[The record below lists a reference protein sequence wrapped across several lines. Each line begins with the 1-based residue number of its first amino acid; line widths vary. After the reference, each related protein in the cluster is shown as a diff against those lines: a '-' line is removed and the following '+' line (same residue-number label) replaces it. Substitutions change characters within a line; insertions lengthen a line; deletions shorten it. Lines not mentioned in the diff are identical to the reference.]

1 MKVGCNMGKVV
12 RKKKEYPEDEI
23 RKIILSFVK
32 QKGIKSEVPKIALS
46 KYAKILY
53 MEGGLPWLNEEI
65 SDNYWVRSE
74 RRGFQLIEEYNTV
87 VHKTLAQN
95 NQIQV
100 NLPRIEDI
108 VQQNV
113 KDSKQ
118 LLKQLLPY
126 QRELK
131 ISQQNYSVLQKEL
144 SELKDK
150 LIKKNALIAIL
161 EKKIKLQQETIYQMF
176 INGSVT
182 NPKLRNLMKV
192 GEEAD
197 SVVKEALQNI
207 FNLKA
212 DEFLDLNS
220 SVVNT
225 KSEKIVEIN
234 KRQLKESLLDDFR
247 SL

>member
-1 MKVGCNMGKVV
+1 MGKVG

-182 NPKLRNLMKV
+182 NPKLINLMKV

-197 SVVKEALQNI
+197 SVV
-207 FNLKA
+207 
-212 DEFLDLNS
+212 
-220 SVVNT
+220 
-225 KSEKIVEIN
+225 
-234 KRQLKESLLDDFR
+234 
-247 SL
+247 

>member
-1 MKVGCNMGKVV
+1 MGKVG

-197 SVVKEALQNI
+197 SLVNEALQNI

>member
-1 MKVGCNMGKVV
+1 M
-12 RKKKEYPEDEI
+12 
-23 RKIILSFVK
+23 
-32 QKGIKSEVPKIALS
+32 
-46 KYAKILY
+46 
-53 MEGGLPWLNEEI
+53 
-65 SDNYWVRSE
+65 
-74 RRGFQLIEEYNTV
+74 
-87 VHKTLAQN
+87 
-95 NQIQV
+95 
-100 NLPRIEDI
+100 
-108 VQQNV
+108 
-113 KDSKQ
+113 
-118 LLKQLLPY
+118 KQLLPY

>member
-1 MKVGCNMGKVV
+1 
-12 RKKKEYPEDEI
+12 
-23 RKIILSFVK
+23 
-32 QKGIKSEVPKIALS
+32 
-46 KYAKILY
+46 
-53 MEGGLPWLNEEI
+53 
-65 SDNYWVRSE
+65 
-74 RRGFQLIEEYNTV
+74 YNTV

>member
-1 MKVGCNMGKVV
+1 MGKVG

-220 SVVNT
+220 SVVN
-225 KSEKIVEIN
+225 
-234 KRQLKESLLDDFR
+234 
-247 SL
+247 

>member
-1 MKVGCNMGKVV
+1 
-12 RKKKEYPEDEI
+12 
-23 RKIILSFVK
+23 
-32 QKGIKSEVPKIALS
+32 
-46 KYAKILY
+46 
-53 MEGGLPWLNEEI
+53 
-65 SDNYWVRSE
+65 
-74 RRGFQLIEEYNTV
+74 
-87 VHKTLAQN
+87 
-95 NQIQV
+95 
-100 NLPRIEDI
+100 
-108 VQQNV
+108 
-113 KDSKQ
+113 
-118 LLKQLLPY
+118 
-126 QRELK
+126 
-131 ISQQNYSVLQKEL
+131 
-144 SELKDK
+144 
-150 LIKKNALIAIL
+150 
-161 EKKIKLQQETIYQMF
+161 MF

>member
-1 MKVGCNMGKVV
+1 MGKVG
-12 RKKKEYPEDEI
+12 RKKKKYPEDEI

-53 MEGGLPWLNEEI
+53 MERGLPWLNEEI

>member
-1 MKVGCNMGKVV
+1 MGSI
-12 RKKKEYPEDEI
+12 RKK
-23 RKIILSFVK
+23 
-32 QKGIKSEVPKIALS
+32 
-46 KYAKILY
+46 
-53 MEGGLPWLNEEI
+53 
-65 SDNYWVRSE
+65 
-74 RRGFQLIEEYNTV
+74 GFQLIEEYNTV

-150 LIKKNALIAIL
+150 LIKKMHL
-161 EKKIKLQQETIYQMF
+161 LQF
-176 INGSVT
+176 
-182 NPKLRNLMKV
+182 
-192 GEEAD
+192 
-197 SVVKEALQNI
+197 
-207 FNLKA
+207 LKR
-212 DEFLDLNS
+212 
-220 SVVNT
+220 
-225 KSEKIVEIN
+225 K
-234 KRQLKESLLDDFR
+234 
-247 SL
+247 

>member
-1 MKVGCNMGKVV
+1 MGKVG

>member
-1 MKVGCNMGKVV
+1 MGKVG

-161 EKKIKLQQETIYQMF
+161 EKKNKKLYIY
-176 INGSVT
+176 
-182 NPKLRNLMKV
+182 
-192 GEEAD
+192 
-197 SVVKEALQNI
+197 
-207 FNLKA
+207 
-212 DEFLDLNS
+212 
-220 SVVNT
+220 
-225 KSEKIVEIN
+225 
-234 KRQLKESLLDDFR
+234 
-247 SL
+247 

>member
-1 MKVGCNMGKVV
+1 
-12 RKKKEYPEDEI
+12 
-23 RKIILSFVK
+23 
-32 QKGIKSEVPKIALS
+32 
-46 KYAKILY
+46 